1 MTATNGPGSGAPLL
15 EVRGVS
21 KYFGNVVALK
31 DVAVGVGAGEVT
43 CVLGDNGAGKS
54 TFIKILSGV
63 HRHDEGELLVEGE
76 PTSFGIAARGEGA
89 RDRDGLPGP
98 RDRAAHVDLA
108 QLLPRLGADEGAR
121 ARCKHIDVEFAQRTM
136 HEELRKMG
144 IDVRDPDQPVG
155 TLSGGERQ
163 AVAIARA
170 VYFGAKVLILDEP
183 TSALGVK
190 QSGVVLRY
198 VAQARDRGLGV
209 IFITHNPHHAYPV
222 GDRFVILNRGRLMGD
237 WRKSEITRDEL
248 VKQMSGGAELDALE
262 HELSREL
269 DTGGLMGAATETV
282 GAPAAPRGAPARI
295 GVGVIGFG
303 WLGQAHSRSLL
314 RIPTLF
320 AERGFDA
327 ELVVCGDTLPERREQ
342 AVGSFGFARAAAD
355 WRAVV
360 DDPDGRRGLHRRA
373 EHAPPRARRGGGR
386 RGQARVLRE
395 AGRRH
400 ARADRARREGRAR
413 GGRDQRRGLQLPLGA
428 ARAVRAAADRRRARW
443 ARSRTTAAGSSR
455 CTAATRSASCRGAS
469 SSTRPATGSRPTS

>member
-1 MTATNGPGSGAPLL
+1 MSATEQSAPAGATGTSLL
-15 EVRGVS
+15 EVRNVS

-31 DVAVGVGAGEVT
+31 DISVGVGAGEVT

-63 HRHDEGELLVEGE
+63 HRHSEGQLLVEGE
-76 PTSFGIAARGEGA
+76 ETSFGSPREAKERGIAT
-89 RDRDGLPGP
+89 
-98 RDRAAHVDLA
+98 VFQDLA
-108 QLLPRLGADEGAR
+108 TVPLMSIWRNFFLGSEPVKKLGPLR
-121 ARCKHIDVEFAQRTM
+121 YVDVKGAQRTM

-237 WRKSEITRDEL
+237 WRKKDITRDEL

-269 DTGGLMGAATETV
+269 D
-282 GAPAAPRGAPARI
+282 APRA
-295 GVGVIGFG
+295 
-303 WLGQAHSRSLL
+303 
-314 RIPTLF
+314 
-320 AERGFDA
+320 
-327 ELVVCGDTLPERREQ
+327 
-342 AVGSFGFARAAAD
+342 
-355 WRAVV
+355 
-360 DDPDGRRGLHRRA
+360 
-373 EHAPPRARRGGGR
+373 
-386 RGQARVLRE
+386 
-395 AGRRH
+395 
-400 ARADRARREGRAR
+400 
-413 GGRDQRRGLQLPLGA
+413 
-428 ARAVRAAADRRRARW
+428 
-443 ARSRTTAAGSSR
+443 
-455 CTAATRSASCRGAS
+455 
-469 SSTRPATGSRPTS
+469 